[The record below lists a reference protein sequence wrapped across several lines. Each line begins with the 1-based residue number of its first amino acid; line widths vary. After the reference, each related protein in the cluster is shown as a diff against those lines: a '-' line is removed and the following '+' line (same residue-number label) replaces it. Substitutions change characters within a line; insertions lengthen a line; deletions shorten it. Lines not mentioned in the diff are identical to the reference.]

1 MVPVSVAIDGP
12 AGAGKSTVAKS
23 VAKRLGFLYVDS
35 GAMYRA
41 IAYLCIQHGVD
52 FHKTMHVLDLMEQ
65 HSVSFDEGPDRVM
78 QVWID
83 NQNVT
88 DDLRTPEVSQ
98 AVSTIATMS
107 AIRERLTQFQRDLAK
122 GHSVVMDGRDIG
134 TVVLPEAAVKVF
146 LTADVYERANR
157 RKLEL
162 ENKGFQVSLDEMVRS
177 VADRDRQDS
186 NREVAPLC
194 QADDAVCIDSTG
206 KSVDDVV
213 TEILS
218 LVTRAYAEN
227 HE

>member
-41 IAYLCIQHGVD
+41 IAYLCIQYDVD
-52 FHKTMHVLDLMEQ
+52 IQKAKDVLDLLEE
-65 HSVSFDEGPDRVM
+65 HSVNFDEGPDRVM

-83 NQNVT
+83 SRNVT
-88 DDLRTPEVSQ
+88 EDLRTPEVSQ
-98 AVSTIATMS
+98 AVSTIAAMIS
-107 AIRERLTQFQRDLAK
+107 IRERLTQFQRELAA

-134 TVVLPEAAVKVF
+134 TVVLPKAAVKVF

-177 VADRDRQDS
+177 VENRDRQDR

-206 KSVDDVV
+206 KSVDEVV

-218 LVTRAYAEN
+218 LVTRTYAEN